1 MISST
6 VCYRRCDCRGW
17 STVATPKTTANSTDA
32 AVSLI
37 SRPVLRKG
45 EPGDRQ
51 RGPQPALRRDPLYL
65 AGQVPADPGPAQL
78 AGRVCRLLRPGA
90 RLHAFTHG
98 LLPLTAADRKA
109 AAQRILQLFPD
120 WSDRALVAA
129 SACPR

>member
-51 RGPQPALRRDPLYL
+51 RGPS
-65 AGQVPADPGPAQL
+65 
-78 AGRVCRLLRPGA
+78 
-90 RLHAFTHG
+90 
-98 LLPLTAADRKA
+98 LPCAATRCTWLDRC
-109 AAQRILQLFPD
+109 QRIPARRSLPVGFADYSGRAPD
-120 WSDRALVAA
+120 YTPSLTGCCHLPQPTGRRQRSA
-129 SACPR
+129 SCSCFRTGRIGR